1 AVGYDLADELHFG
14 EGITVASAEVTSVP
28 AGVTPADP
36 AWDGEENLTVTT
48 GVTILGTDDE
58 GYAPHQ
64 YVLTVI
70 ADVPLQLADEVDG
83 VDPATC
89 GPADDAGVD
98 TTDRAFHNVST
109 IIDEVGSV
117 EEDDA
122 CAPLPEFEITKSV
135 TEDSPVR
142 NDDGTWTV
150 TYEVVVVNDGGG
162 DGSYD
167 LTDQLRFGAGIEVVD
182 SEVVSA
188 PEGVTTLES
197 WTGEGVVGAEEN
209 VVAVDVP
216 LAAGGTH
223 TYTVAV
229 V

>member
-14 EGITVASAEVTSVP
+14 EGITVASTEVTSVP
-28 AGVTPADP
+28 DGVTPADP
-36 AWDGEENLTVTT
+36 AWDGAENLTVAT

-109 IIDEVGSV
+109 VTDEVGSV

-122 CAPLPEFEITKSV
+122 CAPLPEFTIAKTVS
-135 TEDSPVR
+135 EDSPVR

-150 TYEVVVVNDGGG
+150 TYDVVVTNTGAG

-167 LTDQLRFGAGIEVVD
+167 VSDRLRFGEGIEVVG
-182 SEVVSA
+182 SEVTA
-188 PEGVTTLES
+188 PEGVTTLAG
-197 WTGEGVVGAEEN
+197 WTGEGAEGAEEN
-209 VVAVDVP
+209 LVAVDVP